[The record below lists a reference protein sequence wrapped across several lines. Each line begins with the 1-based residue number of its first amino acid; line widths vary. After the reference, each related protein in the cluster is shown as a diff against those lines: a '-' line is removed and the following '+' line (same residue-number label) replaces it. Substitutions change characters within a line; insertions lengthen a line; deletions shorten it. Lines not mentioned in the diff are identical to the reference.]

1 MGSLS
6 NIMSMIPGFGNAL
19 QSMGNEKDDVGK
31 VKRSLC
37 MLDSL
42 TQDEL
47 DGKVAVSGS
56 RITRIAR
63 GSGASIQDVEI
74 LLEEYKRMKMMVEK
88 ISKTN
93 LGKGNET
100 LNFNRN

>member
-37 MLDSL
+37 ML
-42 TQDEL
+42 
-47 DGKVAVSGS
+47 GF
-56 RITRIAR
+56 
-63 GSGASIQDVEI
+63 
-74 LLEEYKRMKMMVEK
+74 LL
-88 ISKTN
+88 I
-93 LGKGNET
+93 
-100 LNFNRN
+100 